1 MVLYKKLSNFKHFL
15 EERGEVMKKTIIYL
29 MLVLGVVGLV
39 GCGKDKGE
47 TSSNDVIVATNVVK
61 GNTYDEKVMELLTNE
76 KYQNPIK
83 GDIVTYFKPEYKELV
98 FETFANRETPKN
110 QAIKFHYET
119 EEELNE
125 LIEYAKEFNKTHERM
140 KLTEEPHIVPQFK
153 TISFGNYFPE
163 LDKK

>member
-1 MVLYKKLSNFKHFL
+1 
-15 EERGEVMKKTIIYL
+15 MKKVIIYL
-29 MLVLGVVGLV
+29 MLVLGIIGLV

-47 TSSNDVIVATNVVK
+47 TSSNDVTMATNVVK

>member
-1 MVLYKKLSNFKHFL
+1 
-15 EERGEVMKKTIIYL
+15 MKKTIIYL

-47 TSSNDVIVATNVVK
+47 TSSNDVTMATNVVK

-83 GDIVTYFKPEYKELV
+83 GDRVTYYKPEYKELV
-98 FETFANRETPKN
+98 FETYANRETPKN
-110 QAIKFHYET
+110 QMINFHYET
-119 EEELNE
+119 EKELNE

-140 KLTEEPHIVPQFK
+140 KLSEEPHIVPQFK
-153 TISFGNYFPE
+153 TIGFVNTFPE

>member
-1 MVLYKKLSNFKHFL
+1 
-15 EERGEVMKKTIIYL
+15 MKKGLLLIIL
-29 MLVLGVVGLV
+29 ILGMLLV
-39 GCGKDKGE
+39 GCGKDKVE
-47 TSSNDVIVATNVVK
+47 TSSENTNISITTDTVK

-110 QAIKFHYET
+110 QMINFHYET

-125 LIEYAKEFNKTHERM
+125 IIEYAKEFNKTHERM
-140 KLTEEPHIVPQFK
+140 KLTEEPDIIKQFK
-153 TISFGNYFPE
+153 TISFGNRFPE

>member
-1 MVLYKKLSNFKHFL
+1 
-15 EERGEVMKKTIIYL
+15 MKKAIIYL

-47 TSSNDVIVATNVVK
+47 TSSNDVTMATNVVK

-83 GDIVTYFKPEYKELV
+83 GDRVTYYKPEYKELV
-98 FETFANRETPKN
+98 FETYANRETPKN
-110 QAIKFHYET
+110 QMINFHYET
-119 EEELNE
+119 EKELNE

-140 KLTEEPHIVPQFK
+140 KLSEEPHIVPQFK
-153 TISFGNYFPE
+153 TIGFVNTFPE

>member
-1 MVLYKKLSNFKHFL
+1 
-15 EERGEVMKKTIIYL
+15 MKKAIIYL

-47 TSSNDVIVATNVVK
+47 TSSENTNIGITADTVK

-83 GDIVTYFKPEYKELV
+83 GDRVTYYKPEYKELV
-98 FETFANRETPKN
+98 FETYANRETPKN
-110 QAIKFHYET
+110 QMINFHYET
-119 EEELNE
+119 EKELNE
-125 LIEYAKEFNKTHERM
+125 IIEYAKEFNKTHERM
-140 KLTEEPHIVPQFK
+140 KLSEEPHIVPQFK
-153 TISFGNYFPE
+153 TIGFVNTFPE

>member
-1 MVLYKKLSNFKHFL
+1 
-15 EERGEVMKKTIIYL
+15 MKKTIIYL

-47 TSSNDVIVATNVVK
+47 TSSNDVTVATNVVK

-83 GDIVTYFKPEYKELV
+83 GDRVTYFKPEYKELV

-110 QAIKFHYET
+110 QGINFRYET
-119 EEELNE
+119 KEELNE

-140 KLTEEPHIVPQFK
+140 KLSEEPFITEYNQAITF
-153 TISFGNYFPE
+153 TNTFPE

>member
-1 MVLYKKLSNFKHFL
+1 
-15 EERGEVMKKTIIYL
+15 MKKAIIYL
-29 MLVLGVVGLV
+29 MLVLGVIGLV

-47 TSSNDVIVATNVVK
+47 TSSNDVTVATNVVK

-83 GDIVTYFKPEYKELV
+83 GDRVTYYKPEYKELV
-98 FETFANRETPKN
+98 FETYANRETPKN
-110 QAIKFHYET
+110 QMINFHYET
-119 EEELNE
+119 EKELNE

-140 KLTEEPHIVPQFK
+140 KLSEEPFVVPQFK
-153 TISFGNYFPE
+153 TISFVNTFPE

>member
-1 MVLYKKLSNFKHFL
+1 
-15 EERGEVMKKTIIYL
+15 MKKAIIYL

-47 TSSNDVIVATNVVK
+47 TSSLENSNISVTVDTVK

-83 GDIVTYFKPEYKELV
+83 GDRVTYFKPEYKELV

-110 QAIKFHYET
+110 QTIKFHYET

-125 LIEYAKEFNKTHERM
+125 IIEYAKEFNKTHERM
-140 KLTEEPHIVPQFK
+140 KLSEEPFVVPQFK
-153 TISFGNYFPE
+153 TISFVNTFPE

>member
-1 MVLYKKLSNFKHFL
+1 
-15 EERGEVMKKTIIYL
+15 MKKAIIYL
-29 MLVLGVVGLV
+29 MLVLGVIGLV
-39 GCGKDKGE
+39 ACGKDKGE
-47 TSSNDVIVATNVVK
+47 TSSSESSNISITADTVK
-61 GNTYDEKVMELLTNE
+61 GNTYDEKVMELVTNE

-110 QAIKFHYET
+110 QTIKFHYET

-125 LIEYAKEFNKTHERM
+125 IIEYAKEFNKTHERM
-140 KLTEEPHIVPQFK
+140 KLSEEPHIVPQFK
-153 TISFGNYFPE
+153 TISFVNTFPE

>member
-1 MVLYKKLSNFKHFL
+1 
-15 EERGEVMKKTIIYL
+15 MKKAIIYL
-29 MLVLGVVGLV
+29 MLVLGVIGLV
-39 GCGKDKGE
+39 GCGKGKGE

-83 GDIVTYFKPEYKELV
+83 GDRVTYYKPEYKELV
-98 FETFANRETPKN
+98 FETYANRETPKN
-110 QAIKFHYET
+110 QMINFHYET
-119 EEELNE
+119 EKELNE

-140 KLTEEPHIVPQFK
+140 KLSEEPHIVPQFK
-153 TISFGNYFPE
+153 TIGFVNTFPE

>member
-1 MVLYKKLSNFKHFL
+1 
-15 EERGEVMKKTIIYL
+15 MKKTIIYL

-76 KYQNPIK
+76 RYQNPIK

>member
-1 MVLYKKLSNFKHFL
+1 
-15 EERGEVMKKTIIYL
+15 MKKIIIYL
-29 MLVLGVVGLV
+29 ILVLGVVFLV

-47 TSSNDVIVATNVVK
+47 TSAENTSVGITADTVK
-61 GNTYDEKVMELLTNE
+61 GNTYDEKIMELLTNE

>member
-1 MVLYKKLSNFKHFL
+1 
-15 EERGEVMKKTIIYL
+15 MKKAIIYL

-47 TSSNDVIVATNVVK
+47 TSSNDVTMATNVVK

-83 GDIVTYFKPEYKELV
+83 GDRVTYYKPEYKELV
-98 FETFANRETPKN
+98 FETYANRETPKN
-110 QAIKFHYET
+110 QMINFHYET
-119 EEELNE
+119 EKELNE

-140 KLTEEPHIVPQFK
+140 KLSEEPHIVPQFK
-153 TISFGNYFPE
+153 TIGFVNTFPE
-163 LDKK
+163 LDK

>member
-1 MVLYKKLSNFKHFL
+1 
-15 EERGEVMKKTIIYL
+15 MKKAMIYL
-29 MLVLGVVGLV
+29 MLVLGIVLV

-47 TSSNDVIVATNVVK
+47 TNSNDITMATNVVK

-83 GDIVTYFKPEYKELV
+83 GDRVAYFKPEYKELV
-98 FETFANRETPKN
+98 FETYANRETPKN
-110 QAIKFHYET
+110 QSISFHYET

-125 LIEYAKEFNKTHERM
+125 IIEFAKEFNKTHERM
-140 KLTEEPHIVPQFK
+140 KLSEEPFIVPQFK
-153 TISFGNYFPE
+153 TIGFGNYFPE

>member
-1 MVLYKKLSNFKHFL
+1 
-15 EERGEVMKKTIIYL
+15 MKKAIIYL

-47 TSSNDVIVATNVVK
+47 TSSNDVTMATSVVK

-83 GDIVTYFKPEYKELV
+83 GDRVTYYKPEYKELV
-98 FETFANRETPKN
+98 FETYANRETPKN
-110 QAIKFHYET
+110 QMINFHYET
-119 EEELNE
+119 EKELNE

-140 KLTEEPHIVPQFK
+140 KLSEEPHIVPQFK
-153 TISFGNYFPE
+153 TIGFVNTFPE

>member
-1 MVLYKKLSNFKHFL
+1 
-15 EERGEVMKKTIIYL
+15 MKKVIIYL
-29 MLVLGVVGLV
+29 MLVLGIIGLV

-47 TSSNDVIVATNVVK
+47 TSSNDVTMATNVVK

-83 GDIVTYFKPEYKELV
+83 GNRVTYYKPEYKELV
-98 FETFANRETPKN
+98 FETYANRETPKN
-110 QAIKFHYET
+110 QMINFHYET

-140 KLTEEPHIVPQFK
+140 KLSEEPHIVPQFK
-153 TISFGNYFPE
+153 TIGFGNRFPE

>member
-1 MVLYKKLSNFKHFL
+1 
-15 EERGEVMKKTIIYL
+15 MKKAIIYL

-47 TSSNDVIVATNVVK
+47 TSSNDVTMATNVVK

-83 GDIVTYFKPEYKELV
+83 GDRGTYYKPEYKELV
-98 FETFANRETPKN
+98 FETYANRETPKN
-110 QAIKFHYET
+110 QMINFHYET
-119 EEELNE
+119 EKELNE

-140 KLTEEPHIVPQFK
+140 KLSEEPHIVPQFK
-153 TISFGNYFPE
+153 TIGFVNTFPE

>member
-1 MVLYKKLSNFKHFL
+1 
-15 EERGEVMKKTIIYL
+15 MKKAIIYL

-47 TSSNDVIVATNVVK
+47 TSFNDVTMATNVVK

-83 GDIVTYFKPEYKELV
+83 GDRVTYYKPEYKELV
-98 FETFANRETPKN
+98 FETYANRETPKN
-110 QAIKFHYET
+110 QMINFHYET
-119 EEELNE
+119 EKELNE

-140 KLTEEPHIVPQFK
+140 KLSEEPHIVPQFK
-153 TISFGNYFPE
+153 TIGFVNTFPE

>member
-1 MVLYKKLSNFKHFL
+1 
-15 EERGEVMKKTIIYL
+15 MKKVIIYL

-47 TSSNDVIVATNVVK
+47 TSSNDVTVATNVVK

-83 GDIVTYFKPEYKELV
+83 GDRVTYYKPEYKELV
-98 FETFANRETPKN
+98 FETYANRETPKN
-110 QAIKFHYET
+110 QMINFHYET
-119 EEELNE
+119 EKELNE
-125 LIEYAKEFNKTHERM
+125 IIEYAKEFNKTHERM
-140 KLTEEPHIVPQFK
+140 KLSEEPHIVPQFK
-153 TISFGNYFPE
+153 TIGFVNTFPE

>member
-1 MVLYKKLSNFKHFL
+1 
-15 EERGEVMKKTIIYL
+15 MKKAIIYL
-29 MLVLGVVGLV
+29 MLVLGVIGLV

-47 TSSNDVIVATNVVK
+47 TSSNDVTMATNVVK

-83 GDIVTYFKPEYKELV
+83 GDRVTYYKPEYKELV

-110 QAIKFHYET
+110 QGINFRYET
-119 EEELNE
+119 KEELNE

-140 KLTEEPHIVPQFK
+140 KLSEEPFITEYNQAITF
-153 TISFGNYFPE
+153 TNTFPE

>member
-1 MVLYKKLSNFKHFL
+1 
-15 EERGEVMKKTIIYL
+15 MKKAIIYL
-29 MLVLGVVGLV
+29 MLVLGVVCLV

-83 GDIVTYFKPEYKELV
+83 GDRVTYYKPEYKELV
-98 FETFANRETPKN
+98 FETYANRETPKN
-110 QAIKFHYET
+110 QMINFHYET
-119 EEELNE
+119 EKELNE
-125 LIEYAKEFNKTHERM
+125 IIEYAKEFNKTHERM
-140 KLTEEPHIVPQFK
+140 KLSEEPHIVPQFK
-153 TISFGNYFPE
+153 TIGFVNTFPE

>member
-1 MVLYKKLSNFKHFL
+1 
-15 EERGEVMKKTIIYL
+15 MKKVIIYL
-29 MLVLGVVGLV
+29 MLVLGVIGLA

-47 TSSNDVIVATNVVK
+47 ISSNDVTMATNVVK
-61 GNTYDEKVMELLTNE
+61 GNTYDEKVMELVTNE

-110 QAIKFHYET
+110 QTIKFHYET

-125 LIEYAKEFNKTHERM
+125 IIEYAKEFNKTHERM
-140 KLTEEPHIVPQFK
+140 KLSEEPDIVPQFK
-153 TISFGNYFPE
+153 TISFVNTFPE

>member
-1 MVLYKKLSNFKHFL
+1 
-15 EERGEVMKKTIIYL
+15 MKKAIIYL

-47 TSSNDVIVATNVVK
+47 TSSNDVSVATNVVK
-61 GNTYDEKVMELLTNE
+61 GNTYDEKVMELVTNE

-110 QAIKFHYET
+110 QGIKFHYET

-125 LIEYAKEFNKTHERM
+125 IIEYAKEFNKTHERM
-140 KLTEEPHIVPQFK
+140 KLSEEPDIVPQFK
-153 TISFGNYFPE
+153 TIGFVNTFPE

>member
-1 MVLYKKLSNFKHFL
+1 
-15 EERGEVMKKTIIYL
+15 MKKAIIYL

-47 TSSNDVIVATNVVK
+47 TSSNDVTVATNVVK

-83 GDIVTYFKPEYKELV
+83 GDRVTYYKPEYKELV
-98 FETFANRETPKN
+98 FETYANRETPKN
-110 QAIKFHYET
+110 QMINFHYET
-119 EEELNE
+119 EKELNE

-140 KLTEEPHIVPQFK
+140 KLTEPHIVPQFK
-153 TISFGNYFPE
+153 TIGFGNRFPE